1 MNNYIQEVAKYGNVS
16 KAAEFLGISQPALS
30 AHIKK
35 TEEQLGIVIFDRT
48 VKPMALTEAGK
59 LYVDY
64 LNQQNNLQ
72 RTFQEQLSD
81 LNDLKSGKLIL
92 GGASFFNVSYFP
104 KAIAEFSNRF
114 PSIEIKVVDGS
125 VPEVTRMAVDH
136 ELDLFIAPSWDM
148 DDQCNYEKMATEK
161 IFLCVPEQFSI
172 NEELKKFRIPHETV
186 LQGKTDS
193 WIQKREDKARP
204 DFCKFKDEKFIMLGE
219 NQHIGNIMAEL
230 FKRYG
235 VVPKSGISVTQTMT
249 SLGLTLSGAGISL
262 ITEGSLKNGNLKEF
276 PALYLI
282 DEDLGQRDMY
292 LAYARNKYLSRAAK
306 EFIIIF
312 KEVI

>member
-72 RTFQEQLSD
+72 RTFQEKLSD

-148 DDQCNYEKMATEK
+148 DEQCNYERMATEK
-161 IFLCVPEQFSI
+161 IFLCVPEEFPI
-172 NEELKKFRIPHETV
+172 NDELKKFRIPHETV

-193 WIQKREDKARP
+193 WIQKRENKARP
-204 DFCKFKDEKFIMLGE
+204 DFRKFKDEKFIMLGE
-219 NQHIGNIMAEL
+219 NQHIGSIMAEL

-235 VVPKSGISVTQTMT
+235 ITPKSSISVTQTMT
-249 SLGLTLSGAGISL
+249 SLGLTISGAG
-262 ITEGSLKNGNLKEF
+262 
-276 PALYLI
+276 
-282 DEDLGQRDMY
+282 
-292 LAYARNKYLSRAAK
+292 
-306 EFIIIF
+306 
-312 KEVI
+312 

>member
-64 LNQQNNLQ
+64 LNQQNNLH

-148 DDQCNYEKMATEK
+148 DEQCNYERMATEK
-161 IFLCVPEQFSI
+161 IFLCVPEEFPI
-172 NEELKKFRIPHETV
+172 NDELKKFRIPHETV

-193 WIQKREDKARP
+193 WIQKRENKARP
-204 DFCKFKDEKFIMLGE
+204 DFRKFKDEKFIMLGE
-219 NQHIGNIMAEL
+219 NQHIGSIMAEL

-235 VVPKSGISVTQTMT
+235 ITPKSSISVTQTMT
-249 SLGLTLSGAGISL
+249 SLGLTISGAGISL
-262 ITEGSLKNGNLKEF
+262 ITEGSLKSGNLKEF

-306 EFIIIF
+306 EFIKIF

>member
-1 MNNYIQEVAKYGNVS
+1 VA
-16 KAAEFLGISQPALS
+16 
-30 AHIKK
+30 
-35 TEEQLGIVIFDRT
+35 
-48 VKPMALTEAGK
+48 
-59 LYVDY
+59 Y

-72 RTFQEQLSD
+72 RTSQEQLSD
-81 LNDLKSGKLIL
+81 RNDLKSGKLIL

-148 DDQCNYEKMATEK
+148 DEQCNYERMATEK
-161 IFLCVPEQFSI
+161 IFLCVPEEFPI
-172 NEELKKFRIPHETV
+172 NDELKKFRIPHETV

-193 WIQKREDKARP
+193 WIQKRENKARP
-204 DFCKFKDEKFIMLGE
+204 DFRKFKDEKFIMLGE
-219 NQHIGNIMAEL
+219 NQHIGSIMAEL

-235 VVPKSGISVTQTMT
+235 ITPKSSISVTQTMT
-249 SLGLTLSGAGISL
+249 SLGLTISGAGISL
-262 ITEGSLKNGNLKEF
+262 ITEGSLKSGNLKEF

-306 EFIIIF
+306 EFIKIF